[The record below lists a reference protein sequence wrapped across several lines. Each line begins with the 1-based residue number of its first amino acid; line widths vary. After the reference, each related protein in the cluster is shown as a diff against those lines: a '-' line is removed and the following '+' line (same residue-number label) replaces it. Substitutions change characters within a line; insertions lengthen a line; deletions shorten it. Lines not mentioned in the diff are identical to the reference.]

1 MQSSEQLII
10 CSPQEIHNT
19 TIACS
24 SESSS
29 YPVHKDGFGYCCVP
43 KNDEVNVTVNL
54 TNEAGYESVEKASAS
69 NDELTNIRKE
79 LHMILSLIF
88 FAFFFHI
95 PCSYL
100 SISI

>member
-43 KNDEVNVTVNL
+43 KTDEVNVTVNL

-69 NDELTNIRKE
+69 NELTIIRIAYDFINNF
-79 LHMILSLIF
+79 LCF
-88 FAFFFHI
+88 FLYI
-95 PCSYL
+95 QCSYL